1 MRPTNRSPESDHRL
15 SGRADAHSAPDRS
28 AGLAS
33 ALAVTYVAGQ
43 IAALRLIDVA
53 PYAVFQHYLKWS
65 ELRNAPIAFAVLII
79 QTVICL
85 VVASRHRLPLLE
97 TGRHLGFLRLAI
109 VCGVI
114 GFALVVPAESAT
126 RAAGEL
132 LLAAWIALVA
142 VLNIVLTVR
151 AIPERVLDSARN
163 WIAARLT
170 LGAEAD
176 EPRRWDRRL
185 PWIAAGWVAVCCA
198 VLSWFVF
205 DGVPHNDD
213 SVSYLFQAKMLAR
226 GQLQGPAPPDAES
239 FGVNHMIFN
248 GPNWYTKFFP
258 GWPALL
264 AVGVIARVPWL
275 VNPLLGAA
283 AIVLTHALVL
293 RLFGRATANATVIL
307 LAVSP
312 WLLATSSEMMSHAAT
327 VFWALLA
334 LLAIDY
340 QRGRRVGVWAIVA
353 GVSLGALYL
362 TRPFDA
368 ALLGTAAALWG
379 WGVGGKR
386 LSLGSLAAIAIVS
399 LGIAG
404 TLYFYNTALTG
415 IADVPPFKQWNDG
428 LFGPGVDRFGF
439 GPNVGVPLWRN
450 MDPLPG
456 HGLADVVLNANKNFF
471 LMSFELFGWA
481 TGSLILALLACVL
494 GPWRRADTIMFGV
507 PLIVI
512 IGTAF
517 YWAPG
522 GPDLGARYWYLMIV
536 PVVVLTVRGAQMLAH
551 RLKNS
556 GTPNRAGARIAA
568 GMFLASATAFLCVMP
583 WRSVTKYHRYREI
596 GNDVRVLARQHN
608 WDHVL
613 VFVRST
619 ERADYQAA
627 FNFNDPRFGSEGPVY
642 ALDAGPEHRAAVVQR
657 FADRPIWIIG
667 RRSDGREGLVV
678 TAGPLPAGVNP
689 PGDPYPYERS
699 LYYVVRP

>member
-1 MRPTNRSPESDHRL
+1 M
-15 SGRADAHSAPDRS
+15 
-28 AGLAS
+28 
-33 ALAVTYVAGQ
+33 AVTYVAGQ

-85 VVASRHRLPLLE
+85 VVASRHGLPLRG
-97 TGRHLGFLRLAI
+97 TVQHLGFLRLAI
-109 VCGVI
+109 VCAVT
-114 GFALVVPAESAT
+114 GFALIVPAESAT

-132 LLAAWIALVA
+132 LLATWIVLVA
-142 VLNIVLTVR
+142 VLNIALIVR
-151 AIPERVLDSARN
+151 AIPERVLDSART
-163 WIAARLT
+163 WIAARIT
-170 LGAEAD
+170 LGTEAEAT
-176 EPRRWDRRL
+176 RRWDRRL

-213 SVSYLFQAKMLAR
+213 SVSYLFQAKMLAH
-226 GQLQGPAPPDAES
+226 GTLQGPAPPDAES
-239 FGVNHMIFN
+239 FSVNHMIIN
-248 GPNWYTKFFP
+248 GPHWYTKFFP

-264 AVGVIARVPWL
+264 AVGVIAKVPWL
-275 VNPLLGAA
+275 VNPLLGAI
-283 AIVLTHALVL
+283 AILLTHALVL
-293 RLFGRATANATVIL
+293 RLFDRATANATVML
-307 LAVSP
+307 LALSP
-312 WLLATSSEMMSHAAT
+312 WLLATSSEMMSHAA
-327 VFWALLA
+327 VLVWALLA
-334 LLAIDY
+334 LIAIDH
-340 QRGRRVGVWAIVA
+340 QRGRRVGVWSIVA
-353 GVSLGALYL
+353 AVSLGVLYL

-368 ALLGTAAALWG
+368 ALLGTAAALWA

-386 LSLGSLAAIAIVS
+386 LSLASLATIAFVS
-399 LGIAG
+399 LGIASI
-404 TLYFYNTALTG
+404 LFYYNSVLTG
-415 IADVPPFKQWNDG
+415 NAAVPPFKQWNDG

-439 GPNVGVPLWRN
+439 GPNVGIPLWRN

-456 HGLADVVLNANKNFF
+456 HGVADVVLNANKNFF
-471 LMSFELFGWA
+471 LMSFELFGWQ

-494 GPWRRADTIMFGV
+494 GPWRRADTIMFGI

-512 IGTAF
+512 VGHSF

-522 GPDLGARYWYLMIV
+522 GPDLGARYWYLIIV
-536 PVVVLTVRGAQMLAH
+536 PVVVLTVRGAQMLSL
-551 RLKNS
+551 RLRTQ

-568 GMFLASATAFLCVMP
+568 ALVLASATAFLCVMP

-596 GNDVRVLARQHN
+596 GDDVRVLERQHN
-608 WDHVL
+608 WDRVL

-627 FNFNDPRFGSEGPVY
+627 FNFNDPVFGSDGPVY
-642 ALDAGPEHRAAVVQR
+642 ALDAGPEHRAAVVR
-657 FADRPIWIIG
+657 HFADRPIWIIG

-689 PGDPYPYERS
+689 SGAAYQYERS
-699 LYYVVRP
+699 LYHVVRP